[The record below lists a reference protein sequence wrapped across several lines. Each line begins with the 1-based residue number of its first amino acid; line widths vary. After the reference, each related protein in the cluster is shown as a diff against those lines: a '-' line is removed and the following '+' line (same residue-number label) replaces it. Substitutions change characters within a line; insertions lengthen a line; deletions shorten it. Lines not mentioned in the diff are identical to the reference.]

1 MGKNLNSHFT
11 EALQMA
17 NKHIRCSTSLVIK
30 EMQVKT
36 AVKYQ
41 CTPIKLKTLIKNVG
55 KNVEHLEFLHIV
67 DGNGKWNKL
76 FEKLFDSFL

>member
-1 MGKNLNSHFT
+1 
-11 EALQMA
+11 
-17 NKHIRCSTSLVIK
+17 
-30 EMQVKT
+30 MQVKT

-55 KNVEHLEFLHIV
+55 KNVEHLEFSHIV